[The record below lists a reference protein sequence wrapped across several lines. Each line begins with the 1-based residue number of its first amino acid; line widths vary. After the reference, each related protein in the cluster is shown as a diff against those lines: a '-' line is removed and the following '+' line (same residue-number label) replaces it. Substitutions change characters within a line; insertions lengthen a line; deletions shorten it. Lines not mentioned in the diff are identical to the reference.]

1 MAQWVNREH
10 SKGEI
15 DRSGTILIPWWTD
28 PEAKLDDHLWEAY
41 KVVENWRTSHGLP
54 LNVVQAV
61 LRSRA
66 QRVEPNVIVAQR
78 LKRMSSIMNKLV
90 REPNMKLSQ
99 MHDLGG
105 CRAILSDVHAV
116 STLLDMYRGEPSL
129 IGDET
134 SLKCYDY
141 IINPKKDGYRGIH
154 VVARYHP
161 RRQSRAPWDGQRIE
175 IQLRTKLQHAFAT
188 AVETVTTFTRE
199 PLKFG
204 AGPAEWR
211 RFFSLMGS
219 VLAIREATPLVSG
232 TPQNEQ
238 ELVTELGNASRE
250 LRVRQ
255 RLRKWASAIRTLPRR
270 NIADFKWLLLV
281 LDTEKNTIQVTG
293 FADRRQ
299 ASKEIGKIEPAT
311 RKNLDAV
318 LVSVNSIKQLRA
330 AYPNYY
336 ADTRE
341 FLNALGIAL
350 DRRKVMPGAEQPPN
364 PK

>member
-1 MAQWVNREH
+1 
-10 SKGEI
+10 
-15 DRSGTILIPWWTD
+15 
-28 PEAKLDDHLWEAY
+28 
-41 KVVENWRTSHGLP
+41 
-54 LNVVQAV
+54 
-61 LRSRA
+61 
-66 QRVEPNVIVAQR
+66 
-78 LKRMSSIMNKLV
+78 
-90 REPNMKLSQ
+90 
-99 MHDLGG
+99 
-105 CRAILSDVHAV
+105 
-116 STLLDMYRGEPSL
+116 
-129 IGDET
+129 
-134 SLKCYDY
+134 
-141 IINPKKDGYRGIH
+141 

-161 RRQSRAPWDGQRIE
+161 RSQNRAPWDGQRIE
-175 IQLRTKLQHAFAT
+175 IQMRTKLQHAFAT

-219 VLAIREATPLVSG
+219 ALAIREQTPLVGG
-232 TPQNEQ
+232 TPLNEQ
-238 ELVTELGNASRE
+238 DLIAELGTAARE
-250 LRVRQ
+250 LKVRQ
-255 RLRKWASAIRTLPRR
+255 RLRKWANAIRTLPRR

-299 ASKEIGKIEPAT
+299 ASKEIGKIESSA

-341 FLNALGIAL
+341 FLNALSIAL
-350 DRRKVMPGAEQPPN
+350 DRRKVRINSQHDANAKGQAAQ
-364 PK
+364 